1 MNDDTSHDVVSAL
14 DQLEE
19 QQQLFVLEYMKDL
32 NGTNAAIRANYSEKT
47 ARQQASRLLS
57 NVNIQNAIAELKAE
71 RNERLNIDA
80 DYVIKTIV
88 ETIERCSQ
96 AKQVYDKSGELVMTE
111 TPNGELAPA
120 YKYDATNVLKGAE
133 MLGRHLGMFK
143 DTVNHVSEDGSMT
156 PPQPLTP
163 ESAKA
168 ISKDLD
174 DEY

>member
-1 MNDDTSHDVVSAL
+1 MNDDTPYGVVSAL

-57 NVNIQNAIAELKAE
+57 NVNIQNAIAELKSE

-80 DYVIKTIV
+80 DYVIKTVV

-96 AKQVYDKSGELVMTE
+96 ARPVYDKSGELVMME
-111 TPNGELAPA
+111 TPDGELAPV

-133 MLGRHLGMFK
+133 LLGRHLAMFTDK
-143 DTVNHVSEDGSMT
+143 SEVQTDGNININIGF
-156 PPQPLTP
+156 
-163 ESAKA
+163 E
-168 ISKDLD
+168 
-174 DEY
+174 